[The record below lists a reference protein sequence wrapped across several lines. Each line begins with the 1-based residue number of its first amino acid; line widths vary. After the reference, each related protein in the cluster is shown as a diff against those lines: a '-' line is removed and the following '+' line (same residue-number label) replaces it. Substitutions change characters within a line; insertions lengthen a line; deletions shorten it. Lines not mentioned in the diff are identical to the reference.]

1 MIRTRSF
8 GWVASCLLP
17 ALALFTF
24 PACAATVRTAFVAG
38 EHGVDPARHVSAL
51 SLQVQDVVYQR
62 LLGYR
67 AGAQGPEL

>member
-1 MIRTRSF
+1 MIRSSYLRSM
-8 GWVASCLLP
+8 VLCLWS
-17 ALALFTF
+17 ALALIIF
-24 PACAATVRTAFVAG
+24 PAGAATVRTAFVAG